1 MIAIAHDIA
10 AIRTVEDFAVWVE
23 TQEQRHE
30 FIDGRIVLQAGTL
43 FGHAVVQSNL
53 IAALVPR
60 LRGKR
65 CVVLGSDS
73 PVNTKSNRRTG
84 RFPDVSVHCGP
95 RPSATA
101 RVLDEPLI
109 LIEITS
115 PSTADIDRG
124 EKLTEYRAMP
134 SVMHY
139 LVIEPDAVRV
149 EHHARE
155 GGGWT
160 CRVVED
166 VAATLV
172 LDPPGVE
179 LPLGEV
185 YTQVAGA

>member
-10 AIRTVEDFAVWVE
+10 AIKTVEDFAVWVE
-23 TQEQRHE
+23 MQEQRYE

-43 FGHAVVQSNL
+43 LGHAIVQSNL
-53 IAALVPR
+53 IRFLGNR
-60 LRGKR
+60 LSGKP
-65 CVVLGSDS
+65 CLVLGSDALI
-73 PVNTKSNRRTG
+73 NTKSNRRTG
-84 RFPDVSVHCGP
+84 RFPDVSVRCGP
-95 RPSATA
+95 NLPRTL
-101 RVLDEPLI
+101 RVLDDPLI

-166 VAATLV
+166 VAAKLV

-185 YTQVAGA
+185 YAQVI